1 MSTPESV
8 SRDQLRVELTAR
20 QIRKNRAEDWR
31 SNFMV
36 MYKYESNMY
45 ITNMITWLMEGY
57 VWVGTSRA
65 TYILSN
71 QGNEKARENIK
82 QKLYRC
88 KTNPIR
94 SGFIQDKHWK
104 KDTQIKWNILEIL
117 LLFPPSDEEVENS
130 KVFKIFEDLSKNKLD
145 LIDEMGKD
153 ELLKQL
159 LKFSLGS

>member
-1 MSTPESV
+1 MSTLQSA
-8 SRDQLRVELTAR
+8 SKDQLRVELTAR

-31 SNFMV
+31 SNCMM
-36 MYKYESNMY
+36 MYKYESNTY
-45 ITNMITWLMEGY
+45 IRNMISWLIGGY

-88 KTNPIR
+88 KANPIR
-94 SGFIQDKHWK
+94 SGFVEDKHWK

-130 KVFKIFEDLSKNKLD
+130 KVFKVFEDLSKNKLD
-145 LIDEMGKD
+145 LIDEIGEN